1 MEEGGGRGGFPRRTR
16 GGPEA
21 ALRVSAG
28 VLGSGGLQQ
37 RAAWPPQRPRRQVH
51 RARPWRRPHQEPGRA
66 AHRQEHARA
75 GPPVDPHQGC
85 RGRGPGRGEPPAR
98 GAREAGPISRI
109 HRLHAVGDRQHQDL
123 RREPRAGAGA
133 GRYQAGARQPGSR
146 EQGGAHPARR
156 AGPPS
161 HRRGVQ
167 LLGCLP
173 RPLRQPDEF
182 AGPRYQDGGRSR
194 RAYRAELR
202 AQARV
207 RAGRGDGHFAAPG
220 RHPRLLQRGWLLL
233 CERGHCCGERRQHR
247 RGAAA
252 GAVPDKER
260 VRPELRRPWRADGVH
275 GPLQVRIEQ
284 GRRDVPESGQQRDL
298 PYGCIPLLR
307 QRPHKGRRELA
318 QGWQEARGLH
328 RRHHYGERAGALAVG
343 PGQA

>member
-1 MEEGGGRGGFPRRTR
+1 M
-16 GGPEA
+16 
-21 ALRVSAG
+21 
-28 VLGSGGLQQ
+28 LGSGGLQQ
-37 RAAWPPQRPRRQVH
+37 RAAWPSRWPRRQVH
-51 RARPWRRPHQEPGRA
+51 RARPGRRPHQEPRRA

-167 LLGCLP
+167 LLGGLP
-173 RPLRQPDEF
+173 RPLHQPDEP
-182 AGPRYQDGGRSR
+182 AGPRYQDGGRGR
-194 RAYRAELR
+194 RAHRAELR

-220 RHPRLLQRGWLLL
+220 RHPRLLQRGRLLL
-233 CERGHCCGERRQHR
+233 GERGHCCGERRQHR
-247 RGAAA
+247 RVAAP
-252 GAVPDKER
+252 GTVPDPEGF
-260 VRPELRRPWRADGVH
+260 RPQRRRTGGVDGVH
-275 GPLQVRIEQ
+275 GAVQVL
-284 GRRDVPESGQQRDL
+284 PEEG
-298 PYGCIPLLR
+298 
-307 QRPHKGRRELA
+307 
-318 QGWQEARGLH
+318 
-328 RRHHYGERAGALAVG
+328 
-343 PGQA
+343 